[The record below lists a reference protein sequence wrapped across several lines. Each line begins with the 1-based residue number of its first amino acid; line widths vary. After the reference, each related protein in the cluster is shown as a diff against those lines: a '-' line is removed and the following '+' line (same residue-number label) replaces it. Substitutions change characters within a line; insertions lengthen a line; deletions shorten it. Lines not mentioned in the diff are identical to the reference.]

1 MEYHDDSDRPS
12 ILRQRLVLFFQKK
25 KKKTAVFIIIIALNI
40 AMDLLRYN
48 QILVRPALGLN
59 RDEFFTECDIFET
72 NHVGNSS
79 QNSSKTDDDF
89 STNST
94 RT

>member
-1 MEYHDDSDRPS
+1 
-12 ILRQRLVLFFQKK
+12 
-25 KKKTAVFIIIIALNI
+25 
-40 AMDLLRYN
+40 MDLLRYN
-48 QILVRPALGLN
+48 QILVRPALELN
-59 RDEFFTECDIFET
+59 RDEFFTECDIFDT